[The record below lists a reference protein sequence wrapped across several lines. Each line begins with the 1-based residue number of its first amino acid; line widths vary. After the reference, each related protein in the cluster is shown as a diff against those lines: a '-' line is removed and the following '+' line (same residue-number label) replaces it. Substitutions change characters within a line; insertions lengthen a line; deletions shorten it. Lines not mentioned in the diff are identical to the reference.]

1 MRLGQQTSCLGR
13 CIPLQ
18 AQMKRTSQTCEVR
31 SATIVSTNLKQY
43 GEFWLVIIVSA
54 HLGQLVAWTRS
65 YLACDSSQ
73 RETTA
78 FEHLVCDLASK
89 VHVSGSAHHFKF
101 RWREQVRHVKQVVS
115 STIVSTTE
123 KLDAYTRW
131 HTPDGIHQMIY
142 AEPGH
147 HRVRPSE

>member
-13 CIPLQ
+13 CTPLQ
-18 AQMKRTSQTCEVR
+18 AQMKRTSQTCGVS

-43 GEFWLVIIVSA
+43 EEFWLLIIVSA
-54 HLGQLVAWTRS
+54 HLGQLVAWIRS
-65 YLACDSSQ
+65 YLACDPSR

-78 FEHLVCDLASK
+78 FVHLVCDLASK
-89 VHVSGSAHHFKF
+89 VHVSGSAHHFKL
-101 RWREQVRHVKQVVS
+101 RWREQVRLVKQVVS

-123 KLDAYTRW
+123 KLDTYTRW
-131 HTPDGIHQMIY
+131 HTPDGMHQVVY

-147 HRVRPSE
+147 HRVRSSE